1 MPEHTINGDA
11 MCTQFNT
18 LLEVETVFEKTAC
31 EIRNTEKFAGPP
43 IRVGVNGFGRIG
55 RQVVRIL
62 SMGRHPEM
70 QLRHINSTSSP
81 KYMQYLLLHDTVR
94 SLDKYDSLPCWF
106 FYASARLSCVHGRF
120 GGTCEYD
127 DDALIINGMRISVS
141 LTRNPAEIPWAAS
154 GVDYVCESTGG
165 FLSTEDCAGHFEA
178 GAKKVVIS
186 APAKDDTPTI
196 VVGVNDQDYDYETMH
211 VVHAATASQSTVDG
225 AVKAKDWRAGR
236 AASANII
243 PATTG
248 AAKAVAKCYPPMKGK
263 LTGIAVRV
271 PVS

>member
-81 KYMQYLLLHDTVR
+81 KYMQYLLLHDT
-94 SLDKYDSLPCWF
+94 
-106 FYASARLSCVHGRF
+106 VHGRF

-211 VVHAATASQSTVDG
+211 VVSCASCTTNGLAPLVKLIHEKWGIKHGMMTTVS
-225 AVKAKDWRAGR
+225 RF
-236 AASANII
+236 NH
-243 PATTG
+243 
-248 AAKAVAKCYPPMKGK
+248 KCNG
-263 LTGIAVRV
+263 
-271 PVS
+271 SS